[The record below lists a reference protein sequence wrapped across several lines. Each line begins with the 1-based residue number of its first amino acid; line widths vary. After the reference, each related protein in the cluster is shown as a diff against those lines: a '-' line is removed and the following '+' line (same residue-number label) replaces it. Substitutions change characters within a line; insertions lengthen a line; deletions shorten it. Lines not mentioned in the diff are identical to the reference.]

1 MAQVVTAEELLV
13 RVSQRDEE
21 ALSDLYDRFAPR
33 LLGAL
38 ARILHARPL
47 AEEVLQE
54 VFLRLWSE
62 ARGLIEAEGSV
73 AAWLVVNARHLALER
88 LRAEK
93 QALVHAGTKQAKEPP
108 PPVVGPGHPTASG
121 LVAPQSREAALHKAR
136 RSKPRARKSPPAM
149 LWPAAWIPSPEE
161 VAQVE
166 ERLDLLQKV
175 INQLPKHQRGVLELS
190 MFGGYSEE
198 EIARELDEPLGQVR
212 TALCAAV
219 TYLRHRRR
227 AVMGTWAANI

>member
-1 MAQVVTAEELLV
+1 MAAVIAAEELLV
-13 RVSQRDEE
+13 RVSQRDED
-21 ALSDLYDRFAPR
+21 ALGDLYDRFAPR

-38 ARILHARPL
+38 GRILRERHS

-62 ARGLIEAEGSV
+62 ARGLNEARGSV
-73 AAWLVVNARHLALER
+73 AAWLVVNARHLALQR

-93 QALVHAGTKQAKEPP
+93 QAQFRAATKRAKELRPAS
-108 PPVVGPGHPTASG
+108 VGPSGSRARGTGRTPSAPT
-121 LVAPQSREAALHKAR
+121 R
-136 RSKPRARKSPPAM
+136 RKSPAPA
-149 LWPAAWIPSPEE
+149 LWPAAWIPWPEE

-166 ERLDLLQKV
+166 ERLELLQKV
-175 INQLPKHQRGVLELS
+175 INQLPKRQREALDLS
-190 MFGGYSEE
+190 VFGGYSEE
-198 EIARELDEPLGQVR
+198 EIARELDEPLGKVR